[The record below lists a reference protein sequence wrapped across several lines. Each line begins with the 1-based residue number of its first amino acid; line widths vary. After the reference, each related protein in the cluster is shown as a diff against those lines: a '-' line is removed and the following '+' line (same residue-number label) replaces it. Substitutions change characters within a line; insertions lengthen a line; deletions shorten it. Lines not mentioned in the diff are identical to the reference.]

1 MTLMTPPPLDV
12 ITEFCFPL
20 SAAINLFTLL
30 PIQLPSKADLLVF
43 TVVLV
48 RFRLVDPSFYTDFFS
63 VIILQPQQQQEDNE
77 MLVPHSDFSHGPQSM
92 EGGHNFFLV
101 FCLSA

>member
-48 RFRLVDPSFYTDFFS
+48 RFRLVDPSFYTDFFFCNYFAAS
-63 VIILQPQQQQEDNE
+63 AAARRQRNV
-77 MLVPHSDFSHGPQSM
+77 GPT
-92 EGGHNFFLV
+92 L
-101 FCLSA
+101 